1 MNSFSFVFDCTTK
14 ASALLKLFPC
24 RKERERQKRTH
35 NFFNLYG
42 LLDIAI
48 LPLSSGNLFSLP

>member
-14 ASALLKLFPC
+14 ASALLKLFPAG
-24 RKERERQKRTH
+24 KRERQKGTH
-35 NFFNLYG
+35 IPFNLYG

-48 LPLSSGNLFSLP
+48 LAPVIWQPIFLP